1 MFILYIW
8 LFIITQINS
17 TDYLFIANFK
27 IFVFVKALKK
37 MNAGDTP
44 LNTVALF
51 SEKQKQGQ
59 TPYLI
64 LSGGGQ
70 TFGSG

>member
-1 MFILYIW
+1 MS
-8 LFIITQINS
+8 LFQTVSHSRLLPTVLSQQTSIFK
-17 TDYLFIANFK
+17 LFNC
-27 IFVFVKALKK
+27 VQALKK

-70 TFGSG
+70 TFSSG

>member
-1 MFILYIW
+1 
-8 LFIITQINS
+8 
-17 TDYLFIANFK
+17 
-27 IFVFVKALKK
+27 

-70 TFGSG
+70 TFSAG